1 MAQLVEAENTHLFH
15 KAGLLFYGIVYS
27 GTVVAYDRTTEIWG
41 SNAAITKSY
50 SLSTLFLM

>member
-41 SNAAITKSY
+41 SNPAITKSY